1 MRNKF
6 FQSTIFLFFLTII
19 LITFVSVSVSAAA
32 SDNKKEQS
40 QSADLVLTG
49 GKIITMDDAK
59 PTAEALAVSQSHII
73 AIGSSEEIKPYISK
87 ETRVIDLKGKT
98 AIPGLIEAHGHFTS
112 LGRAKME
119 LDLTG
124 IKNWDEAVQM
134 VKQAAEKAKPGEWL
148 IGRGW
153 HEEKWDHAPEP
164 NVAGLPLH
172 DLLSKASPQNPVLLT
187 HASGHACLAN
197 AKAMELAGIDENTP
211 NPGGGE
217 IVKDKN
223 GKPIGAFRE
232 NAQDL
237 LDKALNVS
245 LSKRSPQQAREYLV
259 KSIEL
264 ADRACLE
271 NGVTTFHDAGASF
284 GTIDMYKQLAQAD
297 KLGVRLYVMIGEA
310 NLELGKRIADYRI
323 IGFGDH
329 HLTVRSIK
337 RLIDGALGSHG
348 AWLLEPYDSLPGST
362 GLNTEPIDAMKEVAR
377 IAIENGFQLCTH
389 AIGDR
394 ANRVTLDIYEGAF
407 KTHPDKKDLRWRIEH
422 AQHLQPVDIPRFKNL
437 GVIAAMQGVHAAS
450 DGPWVPKRL
459 GEKRSREGAYAWRKL
474 LDAGAMICNGSDV
487 PVEDINPIAG
497 FYASATRKMKNG
509 AVFYG
514 EQRMTRDEALRSY
527 TINGAYAAFE
537 EDVKG
542 SLKPGKLADI
552 TVLSKD
558 IMTVPDDEI
567 LNTQV
572 LYTIVGGKVLYK
584 K

>member
-1 MRNKF
+1 MRKKY
-6 FQSTIFLFFLTII
+6 FQSTIIPIFLSII
-19 LITFVSVSVSAAA
+19 LITFLFVSA
-32 SDNKKEQS
+32 SDNKEEQT
-40 QSADLVLTG
+40 QAADLVLMG
-49 GKIITMDDAK
+49 GKIITLDESK
-59 PTAEALAVSQSHII
+59 PTVETLAVHQGRIL
-73 AIGSSEEIKPYISK
+73 AIGRSEEILPYISK
-87 ETRVIDLKGKT
+87 STVVIDLKGKT
-98 AIPGLIEAHGHFTS
+98 AIPGLIESHGHFIS
-112 LGRAKME
+112 LGRSKME
-119 LDLTG
+119 LDLTA

-134 VKQAAEKAKPGEWL
+134 VKRAAEKAKPGEWI

-153 HEEKWDHAPEP
+153 HQEKWDHVPEP
-164 NVAGLPLH
+164 NVEGLPLH
-172 DLLSKASPQNPVLLT
+172 DLLSKVSPHNPVLLA
-187 HASGHACLAN
+187 HASGHAYLTN
-197 AKAMELAGIDENTP
+197 AKAMELAGIDEKTP
-211 NPGGGE
+211 NPNGGE

-245 LSKRSPQQAREYLV
+245 RSQWSPEQMRDYQSKA
-259 KSIEL
+259 IEL
-264 ADRACLE
+264 ADRTCLE
-271 NGVTTFHDAGASF
+271 NGITTFHDAGATF
-284 GTIDMYKQLAQAD
+284 TVIDIYKQLAQNK
-297 KLGVRLYVMIGEA
+297 KLDIRLYVMIGESNEELEKHIA
-310 NLELGKRIADYRI
+310 NYKI
-323 IGFGDH
+323 IGMTDN

-362 GLNTEPIDAMKEVAR
+362 GLNTESISAMKEASR

-394 ANRVTLDIYEGAF
+394 ANRATLDIYEEAF

-422 AQHLQPVDIPRFKNL
+422 AQHLQPIDIPRFKNL
-437 GVIAAMQGVHAAS
+437 GVIAAMQGIHAVS

-474 LDAGAMICNGSDV
+474 LDAGTIICNGTDV
-487 PVEDINPIAG
+487 PVEDINPMAG
-497 FYASATRKMKNG
+497 FYALVTRKMKNG
-509 AVFYG
+509 AVFYE
-514 EQRMTRDEALRSY
+514 EQRMTREEALRSY

-537 EDVKG
+537 DDIKG

-558 IMTVPDDEI
+558 IMTIPEDEI

>member
-1 MRNKF
+1 MRKTLF
-6 FQSTIFLFFLTII
+6 WSRIFLFFLII
-19 LITFVSVSVSAAA
+19 NLLTFVSVSA
-32 SDNKKEQS
+32 SNSKKEQT
-40 QSADLVLTG
+40 QTADLVLTG
-49 GKIITMDDAK
+49 GKIITLDETK
-59 PTAEALAVSQSHII
+59 PTAEALAVYQGRIL
-73 AIGSSEEIKPYISK
+73 AIGSSEEINPYISK
-87 ETRVIDLKGKT
+87 STQVIALEGKT
-98 AIPGLIEAHGHFTS
+98 VIPGLIESHGHFIS
-112 LGRAKME
+112 LGRSKME
-119 LDLTG
+119 LDLTT
-124 IKNWDEAVQM
+124 IKNWDEAVQL
-134 VKQAAEKAKPGEWL
+134 VKQASEKAKPGEWI

-153 HEEKWDHAPEP
+153 HQEKWDHAPEP

-172 DLLSKASPQNPVLLT
+172 DLLSKASPHNPVLLT

-211 NPGGGE
+211 NPNGGE
-217 IVKDKN
+217 IVKDEN

-237 LDKALNVS
+237 LDKALNAS
-245 LSKRSPQQAREYLV
+245 LLKWPPEQVRDYLV
-259 KSIEL
+259 KAIEL

-271 NGVTTFHDAGASF
+271 NGITTFHDAGALF
-284 GTIDMYKQLAQAD
+284 ATIDMYKHLAQNN
-297 KLGVRLYVMIGEA
+297 KLGVRLNVMIGESNGELTMHIA
-310 NLELGKRIADYRI
+310 NYKI
-323 IGFGDH
+323 IGMGDH

-362 GLNTEPIDAMKEVAR
+362 GLNTESIDVMKEASR
-377 IAIENGFQLCTH
+377 IAVTNGFQLCTH

-394 ANRVTLDIYEGAF
+394 ANRVTLDIYEEAF

-422 AQHLQPVDIPRFKNL
+422 AQHLQTTDIPRFKNL
-437 GVIAAMQGVHAAS
+437 GVIAAMQGIHAVS

-474 LDAGAMICNGSDV
+474 LDAGAIICNGTDV
-487 PVEDINPIAG
+487 PVEDISPIAG
-497 FYASATRKMKNG
+497 FYALVTRKMKNG
-509 AVFYG
+509 SVFYG
-514 EQRMTRDEALRSY
+514 EQRMTREEALRSY

-537 EDVKG
+537 EEFKG

-584 K
+584 KK

>member
-1 MRNKF
+1 MRKF
-6 FQSTIFLFFLTII
+6 FYWSTIFLVFFAIVS
-19 LITFVSVSVSAAA
+19 ITWVSAYE
-32 SDNKKEQS
+32 SKKKQI
-40 QSADLVLTG
+40 QTADLVLIG
-49 GKIITMDDAK
+49 GKIITLDETK
-59 PTAEALAVSQSHII
+59 PTTEALAAYQGRIL
-73 AIGSSEEIKPYISK
+73 AIGRSEEIKPYISK
-87 ETRVIDLKGKT
+87 STQVIDLEGKT
-98 AIPGLIEAHGHFTS
+98 AIPGLIESHGHFTS

-119 LDLTG
+119 LDLTA

-134 VKQAAEKAKPGEWL
+134 VKQAAEKAKPGEWI

-153 HEEKWDHAPEP
+153 HQEKWDHAPEP
-164 NVAGLPLH
+164 NVEGLPLH
-172 DLLSKASPQNPVLLT
+172 DPLSKVSPQNPVLLT
-187 HASGHACLAN
+187 HASGHAYLTN
-197 AKAMELAGIDENTP
+197 AKAIELAGIDENTP

-245 LSKRSPQQAREYLV
+245 LSKRSPEQMRDYQV
-259 KSIEL
+259 KAIEL

-271 NGVTTFHDAGASF
+271 NGITTFHDAGASF
-284 GTIDMYKQLAQAD
+284 GTIDMYKYLVQNNR
-297 KLGVRLYVMIGEA
+297 LGVRLNVMIGES
-310 NLELGKRIADYRI
+310 NLELNKRIANYKI
-323 IGFGDH
+323 IGMGDN

-362 GLNTEPIDAMKEVAR
+362 GLNTESIDAMKEASR
-377 IAIENGFQLCTH
+377 IAVENGFQLCTH

-394 ANRVTLDIYEGAF
+394 ANRVTLDIYEEAF
-407 KTHPDKKDLRWRIEH
+407 KTHPEKKDLRWRIEH
-422 AQHLQPVDIPRFKNL
+422 AQHLQLVDIPRFKNL
-437 GVIAAMQGVHAAS
+437 GVIAAMQGIHAAS

-459 GEKRSREGAYAWRKL
+459 GQKRSREGAYAWRKL
-474 LDAGAMICNGSDV
+474 LDAGTIICNGTDV
-487 PVEDINPIAG
+487 PVEDISPIAG
-497 FYASATRKMKNG
+497 FYASVTRKMKNG

-514 EQRMTRDEALRSY
+514 EQRMTREEALRSY

-537 EDVKG
+537 EDIKG
-542 SLKPGKLADI
+542 SLKPGKLADV

-572 LYTIVGGKVLYK
+572 LYTIVGGKVLYQK

>member
-1 MRNKF
+1 
-6 FQSTIFLFFLTII
+6 
-19 LITFVSVSVSAAA
+19 
-32 SDNKKEQS
+32 
-40 QSADLVLTG
+40 
-49 GKIITMDDAK
+49 
-59 PTAEALAVSQSHII
+59 
-73 AIGSSEEIKPYISK
+73 EIEPYISK
-87 ETRVIDLKGKT
+87 ATQVINLDGKT
-98 AIPGLIEAHGHFTS
+98 AIPGLIESHGHFTS
-112 LGRAKME
+112 LGRTKME
-119 LDLTG
+119 LDLTK
-124 IKNWDEAVQM
+124 INNWDEAVQM
-134 VKQAAEKAKPGEWL
+134 VKQAAEKAKPGEWI

-153 HEEKWDHAPEP
+153 HQEKWDHAPEP
-164 NVAGLPLH
+164 NVEGLPLH
-172 DLLSKASPQNPVLLT
+172 NSLSKVSPQNPVLLT
-187 HASGHACLAN
+187 HASGHACLTN
-197 AKAMELAGIDENTP
+197 AKAMALAGIDENTP
-211 NPGGGE
+211 NPSGGE

-245 LSKRSPQQAREYLV
+245 LSKRSPEQVRDYLV
-259 KSIEL
+259 KTIEL

-271 NGVTTFHDAGASF
+271 NGITTFYDAGVSF
-284 GTIDMYKQLAQAD
+284 GVIDMYKQLVQNNR
-297 KLGVRLYVMIGEA
+297 LGVRLNVMIGEA
-310 NLELGKRIADYRI
+310 NLELIKRIANYKI
-323 IGFGDH
+323 IGMGDH

-362 GLNTEPIDAMKEVAR
+362 GLNTESIDAMKKVAQ

-407 KTHPDKKDLRWRIEH
+407 KIHPEKKDLRWRIEH
-422 AQHLQPVDIPRFKNL
+422 AQHLQPVDIPRFTKL
-437 GVIAAMQGVHAAS
+437 GVIAAMQGIHAAS

-474 LDAGAMICNGSDV
+474 LDAGTIICNGTDV
-487 PVEDINPIAG
+487 PVEDIDPIAC
-497 FYASATRKMKNG
+497 FYASVTRKMKNG

-514 EQRMTRDEALRSY
+514 EQRMTREEALRSY

-537 EDVKG
+537 EDIKG

-558 IMTVPDDEI
+558 IMTVPEDEI